1 MKLVSNITT
10 AWCSTYIV
18 TTMFVCYSKQFGM
31 LKLDDILQKIHIF
44 AKVKKKVPLNLMLKE
59 KKYFRF
65 YVNFPVRG
73 RG

>member
-44 AKVKKKVPLNLMLKE
+44 AKVKKKFL
-59 KKYFRF
+59 
-65 YVNFPVRG
+65 
-73 RG
+73 